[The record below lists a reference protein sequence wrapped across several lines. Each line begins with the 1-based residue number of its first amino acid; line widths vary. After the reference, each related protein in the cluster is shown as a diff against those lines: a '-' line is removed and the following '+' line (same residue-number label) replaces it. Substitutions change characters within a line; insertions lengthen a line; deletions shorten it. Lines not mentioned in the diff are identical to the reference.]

1 MRSHVWILV
10 IIFLVHLAIASIEG
24 NLKGKCPKKF
34 KKRGCRP
41 QVFRN
46 TVRSGCRRPFK
57 CGDQCRYA
65 CVPGCVKQ
73 RGATVR
79 TCRHGRYWIGGK
91 GLKCSCR
98 PCSGP
103 PPVVRNA
110 DVIWGSGCSAPFTAG
125 TTCSYQCD
133 PGYRKV
139 GGAETKMCV
148 DGGWTGSSLDC
159 DAVQCPTLTVPA
171 FGSLTP
177 PGPHSYPNLV
187 TFNCETGYVL
197 TGAATTTC
205 QANGTW
211 SNPVPTCTFPTT
223 RATMVTTPLN
233 VSSCENLTVF
243 NSDSGSFASP
253 GWPGNYPL
261 STNCTWQINVSPG
274 NMVLIRF
281 DHFSLEHGGMTCIW
295 DRLRILD
302 GPNISAPVIAT
313 LCGSSVGPVITTGS
327 SAFVVFHS
335 DESVTDSGFF
345 ANFTAHTGPLPTTTP
360 AYVTKT
366 TFGVVTTP
374 PSVSCGNP
382 TVLNANFGSFT
393 SPGYPGNY
401 PNNASCS
408 WQIFVNISEVI
419 AFRFSEFHLE
429 SGSGCPWDY
438 LAIYDGSDTRA
449 PLLAR
454 LCGTSGTTTFTTGRN
469 AFVVFR
475 SDLTVSRT
483 GFSVNF
489 TAESR
494 PATTQASPSGNV
506 TCGNPTVLNANFGSF
521 TSPGYP
527 GNYPNNANCSWQI
540 SVNTGEVIAFR
551 FSQFDLQDGFYGFLC
566 ISDYLAIY
574 DGSDTTA
581 PLLARLCGSS
591 GTTTFTTGRNAFVV
605 FRSDEVEARTGFSVN
620 FTAESRPATTP
631 ATTQASPSGNVTTP
645 PSVSCGNPTVLN
657 ATFGSF
663 TSPGYPGNYPNNAN
677 CSWQISVNTGEV
689 IAFRFSQFSLEGGS
703 SCPWDYLAIYD
714 GSDSTA
720 PLLAVLCGTSGT
732 TTFTTGRNAF
742 VVFRSDLTVSRTGFS
757 VNFTAESRPA
767 TTQATTQASPS
778 GNVTTPPSVSCGNP
792 TVLNA
797 TFGSFTSPGYPGN
810 YPNNANCSWQISVNT
825 GEVIAFRFSQF
836 SLEGGSGCPW
846 DYLAI
851 YDGSDTRAPLLA
863 RLCGTSGTTTFTT
876 GRNAFVVFRSD
887 LTVSHTGFSVNFTA
901 ESRPATTQASPSG
914 NVTTP
919 PSVSCGNPTVLN
931 ATFGSFT
938 SPGYPGNYP
947 NNANCSWQISV
958 NTGEVIAFRFSQF
971 SLEGGS
977 SCPWDYLA
985 IYDGSDSTAP
995 LLARLCGTSG
1005 TTTFTT
1011 GRNAFVV
1018 FRSDSIVSHTGF
1030 SVNFTAESRPD
1041 QLADNWRCDFD
1052 EDQCDSSITAGS
1064 FQWIRYTG
1072 STPSVFTGPSAD
1084 HTNGSGFYMYTEASS
1099 GFTGATASLALPI
1112 FRSDGQYCLRWF
1124 YHMYGLSMG
1133 TLNVYLSQPGQS
1145 DMLVWKRSGSQ
1156 GNVWWPAVT
1165 YISTSAVLFQIRFEG
1180 VRGAGFGSDMAID
1193 DIAITSGLCAN
1204 CSEDQFACW
1213 DGSCIS
1219 GSLMCDGNSDCPYG
1233 SDEVFCNQTLTHTT
1247 ETPTATVL
1255 STPSAAKCGNMS
1267 VLTGSSGNL
1276 TSPGYPGNYPNN
1288 AAACWLITVSS
1299 DMIVVIRF
1307 PAFNVENAHNC
1318 VYDSLVVHDGLNDT
1332 APVLETLCGSSA
1344 RPVFTTGNSA
1354 FLVFTSDG
1362 SVTEA
1367 GFLATFTAE
1376 DPPRT
1381 CSPEEFTC
1389 WNGDCV
1395 NMTLTCDGTKD
1406 CSDGTDEII
1415 CSNVNGGAKC
1425 GVPAIQPIFP
1435 VARIVGGNA
1444 ARPGSWPWQVYL
1456 LHYNSFH
1463 CGGSLIHP
1471 LWVLTAAHCV
1481 EDNLSPSGY
1490 DVILGKYNKPEFI
1503 TDPTE
1508 QRIPVSKVIIHS
1520 GYSTNPTNKDLA
1532 LLKLAR
1538 PVTLNQYVWPVCL
1551 VSGPGADPPEG
1562 TICVITG
1569 WGNTQGTGNEDV
1581 LKQARIPLVSNDKCN
1596 KAPSLSLAGQI
1607 TEYMMCAGFYDT
1619 GGHDTC
1625 QGDSGGPLACP
1636 TAGRWTLHG
1645 VTSWGDGCARPQ
1657 SPGVYARVSS
1667 MLDWVHKTMDS
1678 N

>member
-1 MRSHVWILV
+1 MDKADWRNR
-10 IIFLVHLAIASIEG
+10 EG
-24 NLKGKCPKKF
+24 LGPGTPDLIMS
-34 KKRGCRP
+34 GCRP
-41 QVFRN
+41 LVLRN
-46 TVRSGCRRPFK
+46 TVRSGCSRPFK
-57 CGDQCRYA
+57 CGDQCRYT
-65 CVPGCVKQ
+65 CVPGCVRQ

-103 PPVVRNA
+103 PVVRNA
-110 DVIWGSGCSAPFTAG
+110 EVIWGSGCSAPFTAG

-133 PGYRKV
+133 HGYRKV

-148 DGGWTGSSLDC
+148 DGGWRGSSLDC
-159 DAVQCPTLTVPA
+159 DAVQCPTLTAPA

-177 PGPHSYPNLV
+177 SGPHSYPNLV
-187 TFNCETGYVL
+187 TFTCETGYVL

-281 DHFSLEHGGMTCIW
+281 DQFSLEHGGMTCIW

-302 GPNISAPVIAT
+302 GPNISSPVIAT

-366 TFGVVTTP
+366 TFGVGTTP
-374 PSVSCGNP
+374 PGVFCGNP

-401 PNNASCS
+401 PNNAYCS

-429 SGSGCPWDY
+429 GESGCPWDY

-469 AFVVFR
+469 AFVVFI
-475 SDLTVSRT
+475 SDSSVSHT

-540 SVNTGEVIAFR
+540 SVNAGEVIAFR
-551 FSQFDLQDGFYGFLC
+551 FSQFDLQDGFFGFLC

-581 PLLARLCGSS
+581 PLLARLCGTS

-645 PSVSCGNPTVLN
+645 PGVFCGNPTVLN
-657 ATFGSF
+657 ATIGSF

-677 CSWQISVNTGEV
+677 CSWQISVNT
-689 IAFRFSQFSLEGGS
+689 
-703 SCPWDYLAIYD
+703 
-714 GSDSTA
+714 
-720 PLLAVLCGTSGT
+720 
-732 TTFTTGRNAF
+732 
-742 VVFRSDLTVSRTGFS
+742 
-757 VNFTAESRPA
+757 A
-767 TTQATTQASPS
+767 TT
-778 GNVTTPPSVSCGNP
+778 
-792 TVLNA
+792 
-797 TFGSFTSPGYPGN
+797 
-810 YPNNANCSWQISVNT
+810 
-825 GEVIAFRFSQF
+825 
-836 SLEGGSGCPW
+836 
-846 DYLAI
+846 
-851 YDGSDTRAPLLA
+851 
-863 RLCGTSGTTTFTT
+863 
-876 GRNAFVVFRSD
+876 
-887 LTVSHTGFSVNFTA
+887 
-901 ESRPATTQASPSG
+901 PATTQASPSG

-919 PSVSCGNPTVLN
+919 PGVFCGNPTVLN
-931 ATFGSFT
+931 ATIGSFT

-1018 FRSDSIVSHTGF
+1018 FRSDSIVSRTGF

-1145 DMLVWKRSGSQ
+1145 DMLVWTRSGSQ

-1233 SDEVFCNQTLTHTT
+1233 SDEVFCNQTLSKFKIINGAFHF
-1247 ETPTATVL
+1247 TA
-1255 STPSAAKCGNMS
+1255 TPSAAKCGNMS

-1332 APVLETLCGSSA
+1332 APVLETLCGPSA

-1395 NMTLTCDGTKD
+1395 NMSLTCDGIRG
-1406 CSDGTDEII
+1406 CSDGSDEII
-1415 CSNVNGGAKC
+1415 CANVNGGAKC
-1425 GVPAIQPIFP
+1425 GVPAIQPTFP

-1581 LKQARIPLVSNDKCN
+1581 LKQARVPLVSNDKCN

-1625 QGDSGGPLACP
+1625 QGDSGGPLVCP

-1667 MLDWVHKTMDS
+1667 MLDWVHKTMD
-1678 N
+1678 NN

>member
-1 MRSHVWILV
+1 MPMKRNLFRDKWYRCTVNSGISGVSIVTGSHTGRGT
-10 IIFLVHLAIASIEG
+10 F
-24 NLKGKCPKKF
+24 GKDAGALSTLQHEV
-34 KKRGCRP
+34 RGCRP

-79 TCRHGRYWIGGK
+79 TCRHGRYWIGG
-91 GLKCSCR
+91 R

-110 DVIWGSGCSAPFTAG
+110 EVIWGSGCSAPFTAG

-133 PGYRKV
+133 HGYRKV

-148 DGGWTGSSLDC
+148 DGGWRGSSLDC
-159 DAVQCPTLTVPA
+159 DAVQCPTLTAPA

-177 PGPHSYPNLV
+177 SGPHSYPNLV
-187 TFNCETGYVL
+187 TFTCETGYVL
-197 TGAATTTC
+197 TGAATSTC

-211 SNPVPTCTFPTT
+211 SNSVPTCTFPTT
-223 RATMVTTPLN
+223 RATMVTTSLN

-281 DHFSLEHGGMTCIW
+281 DQFSLEHGGMTCIW

-302 GPNISAPVIAT
+302 GPNISSPVIAT
-313 LCGSSVGPVITTGS
+313 LCGSSVGPVITSGS

-360 AYVTKT
+360 AYATQT
-366 TFGVVTTP
+366 TFGVVTATP

-401 PNNASCS
+401 PNNAYCS
-408 WQIFVNISEVI
+408 WKISVNISEVI
-419 AFRFSEFHLE
+419 AFRFSDFHLE
-429 SGSGCPWDY
+429 SGSSCPWDY
-438 LAIYDGSDTRA
+438 LAIYDGSNSTA

-489 TAESR
+489 TAEGR
-494 PATTQASPSGNV
+494 
-506 TCGNPTVLNANFGSF
+506 
-521 TSPGYP
+521 P

-540 SVNTGEVIAFR
+540 SVNAGEVIAFR
-551 FSQFDLQDGFYGFLC
+551 FSQFDLQDGFFGFLC

-574 DGSDTTA
+574 DGSDTT
-581 PLLARLCGSS
+581 
-591 GTTTFTTGRNAFVV
+591 
-605 FRSDEVEARTGFSVN
+605 
-620 FTAESRPATTP
+620 
-631 ATTQASPSGNVTTP
+631 
-645 PSVSCGNPTVLN
+645 
-657 ATFGSF
+657 
-663 TSPGYPGNYPNNAN
+663 
-677 CSWQISVNTGEV
+677 
-689 IAFRFSQFSLEGGS
+689 
-703 SCPWDYLAIYD
+703 
-714 GSDSTA
+714 
-720 PLLAVLCGTSGT
+720 
-732 TTFTTGRNAF
+732 
-742 VVFRSDLTVSRTGFS
+742 
-757 VNFTAESRPA
+757 
-767 TTQATTQASPS
+767 
-778 GNVTTPPSVSCGNP
+778 
-792 TVLNA
+792 
-797 TFGSFTSPGYPGN
+797 
-810 YPNNANCSWQISVNT
+810 
-825 GEVIAFRFSQF
+825 
-836 SLEGGSGCPW
+836 
-846 DYLAI
+846 
-851 YDGSDTRAPLLA
+851 APLLA

-901 ESRPATTQASPSG
+901 EGRPDTTTPTYATETTQASPSG
-914 NVTTP
+914 NVT
-919 PSVSCGNPTVLN
+919 CGNPTVLN
-931 ATFGSFT
+931 ANFGSFT
-938 SPGYPGNYP
+938 SPGYPENYP

-1018 FRSDSIVSHTGF
+1018 FRSDLTVSRTGF
-1030 SVNFTAESRPD
+1030 SVNFTAESRPDTTTPTYATD

-1052 EDQCDSSITAGS
+1052 EDQCNSSITAGS

-1112 FRSDGQYCLRWF
+1112 FRSD
-1124 YHMYGLSMG
+1124 
-1133 TLNVYLSQPGQS
+1133 
-1145 DMLVWKRSGSQ
+1145 DIML
-1156 GNVWWPAVT
+1156 
-1165 YISTSAVLFQIRFEG
+1165 QIRFEG

-1233 SDEVFCNQTLTHTT
+1233 SDEVFCNQTLT
-1247 ETPTATVL
+1247 
-1255 STPSAAKCGNMS
+1255 TPSVAKCGNMS
-1267 VLTGSSGNL
+1267 LLTGSSGNL

-1332 APVLETLCGSSA
+1332 APVLETLCGPSA

-1389 WNGDCV
+1389 WNGECV

-1481 EDNLSPSGY
+1481 EDNLLPSGY
-1490 DVILGKYNKPEFI
+1490 EVILGKYNKPEFI

-1562 TICVITG
+1562 TIC
-1569 WGNTQGTGNEDV
+1569 TGNEDV
-1581 LKQARIPLVSNDKCN
+1581 LKQARVPLVSNDKCN

-1625 QGDSGGPLACP
+1625 QGDSGGPLVCP

-1667 MLDWVHKTMDS
+1667 MLDWVHKIMV
-1678 N
+1678 NN